1 MIVMAKKKGVSSE
14 MLMNLVYFLIVV
26 FMIVLGFF
34 LVSMFTT

>member
-1 MIVMAKKKGVSSE
+1 MIIMVKKKGMSSE